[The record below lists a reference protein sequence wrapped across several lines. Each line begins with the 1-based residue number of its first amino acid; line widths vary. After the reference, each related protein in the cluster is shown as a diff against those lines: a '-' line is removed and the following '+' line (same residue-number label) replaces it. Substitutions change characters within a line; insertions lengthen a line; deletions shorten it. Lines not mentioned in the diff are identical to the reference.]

1 MFYSKVKIE
10 RVKKN
15 WSQTDLSKN
24 SGVCRLTI
32 SNIENGK
39 IDSTQLGTLKKIA
52 SALDSTVQELF
63 LS

>member
-1 MFYSKVKIE
+1 MFYSKIKIE

-15 WSQTDLSKN
+15 WSQTDLSKH

-39 IDSTQLGTLKKIA
+39 IDSAQLGTLKK
-52 SALDSTVQELF
+52 
-63 LS
+63 

>member
-1 MFYSKVKIE
+1 MCYSKLKIE

-39 IDSTQLGTLKKIA
+39 IDSTQLGTLKRIA
-52 SALDSTVQELF
+52 AALDSTVQELF